1 MKNIEFYCYKTWD
14 EEFKQITIIPTLH
27 YVHNTY
33 VELTVISI
41 SFLFWDCGI
50 RIYSNENK

>member
-33 VELTVISI
+33 VELIVISI

-50 RIYSNENK
+50 RIYSNKNK